1 MFERGETM
9 KNQLAKL
16 ILVIAIGV
24 VLVACGS
31 GSDDVPS
38 LDTDDTQ
45 VVEPATAAADDV
57 LDDEAKVMAFVQC
70 MRDEGIEYKDPLV
83 DSDGNVQ
90 RPELVE
96 GVTVTRK
103 ELAAPYG
110 ACSHHLEGLSFGRER
125 GDVTERVDQ
134 MVELA
139 TCLRDKGYDVD
150 DPTAETF
157 DQWGADFR
165 VEFDWD
171 DPVAKKAYQECS
183 SAE

>member
-1 MFERGETM
+1 MTG
-9 KNQLAKL
+9 KLAQLVL
-16 ILVIAIGV
+16 IAVIGL

-31 GSDDVPS
+31 ARDDVPS
-38 LDTDDTQ
+38 LRTTEDRQ
-45 VVEPATAAADDV
+45 VVEPTADAVDDL
-57 LDDEAKVMAFVQC
+57 LDDEGKMMAFVQC
-70 MRDEGIEYKDPLV
+70 MRDEGIEFKDPVV

-90 RPELVE
+90 RTQFVE
-96 GVTVTRK
+96 GFTATRE
-103 ELAAPYG
+103 ELAAPYA

-125 GDVTERVDQ
+125 GDVSERVDQ

-150 DPTAETF
+150 DPTAETL

-171 DPVAKKAYQECS
+171 DPAAMEAYEECS
-183 SAE
+183 NAD